1 MSRAY
6 FATIIAIF
14 VTTSLATNLLLIG
27 ARGPVALGIPAKLR
41 FRRRLSRRIRR
52 LFDAAVAAM
61 IARRERQATRVALRD
76 LNDRELR
83 DIGLCCDCLGNISDM
98 CGDRVALT
106 PSPVQPMLGGMI
118 PGMTA

>member
-27 ARGPVALGIPAKLR
+27 ARGPVAFGIPARLR

-52 LFDAAVAAM
+52 CLDTGVDSM
-61 IARRERQATRVALRD
+61 IARRERQATSVALRHLD
-76 LNDRELR
+76 DRALR
-83 DIGLCCDCLGNISDM
+83 DIGLYRDSVGNISDIYAD
-98 CGDRVALT
+98 CRREASISK
-106 PSPVQPMLGGMI
+106 P
-118 PGMTA
+118 AERR